1 MFNTVNKNTNPIW
14 QQEIPKGAQ
23 TSDPFQR
30 TADTDLCFQTE
41 GEVFKLYLNSAAAG
55 VQHLD
60 PSNPGNNV
68 NIPIN
73 IPTIKTLPMNSV
85 VYVSSVQ
92 IDTAPGTGFL
102 DIRSDTFMDS
112 QRYDSATGQ
121 KSNILKRVQPT
132 ENLQL
137 FDDMRNTSGTTLR
150 DGQALNF
157 QSVHLSITD
166 DRGQLIPIAGTGGD
180 QFYIEL
186 TIIMPYAK
194 KNNY

>member
-1 MFNTVNKNTNPIW
+1 MFNTVNKNANPIW
-14 QQEIPKGAQ
+14 QQEVPKGAQ

-30 TADTDLCFQTE
+30 TADEDKCFQTE
-41 GEVFKLYLNSAAAG
+41 GEVLKLYLNTAAG
-55 VQHLD
+55 QPVD
-60 PSNPGNNV
+60 PNNGGNNTF
-68 NIPIN
+68 IPIN

-112 QRYDSATGQ
+112 QRYDSGTGQ
-121 KSNILKRVQPT
+121 HSNILKRVQPT

-137 FDDMRNTSGTTLR
+137 FEDVRNTSGTTIR

-157 QSVHLSITD
+157 QQVHISITD
-166 DRGQLIPIAGTGGD
+166 DRGLLIPLAGTGGD
-180 QFYIEL
+180 QAYIEL